1 MKVKSFSHVWLFATL
16 WTVAHQ
22 ALPSMGFS
30 KQEYWSGLPFSSPRD
45 LPDPG
50 IKQVSCITGR
60 LYTLWATRESHRVN
74 ITFTCTGKPK
84 KCVWLTVLWY
94 PLYCSSLESNL
105 QYLWGLLC
113 FSGTFLRMNG
123 DLTSNLK
130 KNCTPSPNI
139 CFETTRPSVSWHHI
153 TNYPISQGTGIWP
166 EHAFGDFKNE
176 LHSFLKQSHPPASSQ
191 K

>member
-1 MKVKSFSHVWLFATL
+1 MAPPSS
-16 WTVAHQ
+16 
-22 ALPSMGFS
+22 ALPPHPPRGLSSQGGHNIGMTSNTLFLFWGS
-30 KQEYWSGLPFSSPRD
+30 SRYWQFD
-45 LPDPG
+45 LWFLCLF
-50 IKQVSCITGR
+50 KTSF
-60 LYTLWATRESHRVN
+60 N
-74 ITFTCTGKPK
+74 IWKFMVHVLLKPILENLGHYFTS
-84 KCVWLTVLWY
+84 VWYL
-94 PLYCSSLESNL
+94 LYCSSLESNL
-105 QYLWGLLC
+105 QYLRGLLC

-153 TNYPISQGTGIWP
+153 TNYPIPQGTGIWP

-176 LHSFLKQSHPPASSQ
+176 LHCFLKQSHPPASSQ